1 MDESDYRVGKDASP
15 FDDFNEAEAVAEPVR
30 RSSPKTI
37 AASLAGLL
45 LLIAFHA
52 MQTSQWVRH
61 DTRPPAWD
69 QSVQLETAWDLKEAL
84 AKGDI
89 AGAMRMRPKPG
100 MPPFP
105 LLYHLSIQ
113 RAMTAPD
120 PVAVALWV
128 NWAYL
133 ALLCVALWGLGR
145 HFLGEWE
152 GLGAAI
158 LFTCVPEMGWL
169 QREVLVD
176 IPLTAWV
183 ACAYW
188 ALAASDGFRK
198 KVPSVLFGACFGA
211 AMMTKWSAFSFFL
224 PAVIPFW
231 AALTGFGKAAPLLS
245 AAVAAAIC
253 LPWYA
258 AQAPILV
265 PRLFEAAADQAVPV
279 WKGGAAFTYFFLM
292 GSGLELPL
300 LVLGVGGAFVPTAKR
315 RNEDHWILVAWFL
328 TSLVFWTIV
337 PNRQLRYLLP
347 GLVPLGVLAMGP
359 WPRNLSIAACA
370 LSLLMAWN
378 YPRGVLP
385 PLGVGGVPVSL
396 FRSDKPVKEAWPL
409 ADILRAASEMR
420 DTSLPFANL
429 AFVANH
435 PRFNGPVLNWERKR
449 LGLDGLRI
457 RGVTKR
463 YTELCEFVAVKSGD
477 LGPASVTGQLP
488 EVQKVMLDPGR
499 WFGRGWKEVRTFPFP
514 DGTQAVLFQRRK
526 LKAPPI
532 APGKVTVAYYEEG
545 HFKAEGM
552 VLDFGPWDAER
563 GVYKTIE
570 VKADSIGIRGLQ
582 VDGVDLRLEGVAFFN
597 ADETDAAKSDPL
609 SDPRFTRIDAVSL
622 RRATVRAES
631 LAAFLEDRVRGLT
644 EVSATID
651 GGTVSASGK
660 LKGKAVSASLSAALL
675 PGGKGIEAKP
685 LSASA
690 LGIPLPARFFG
701 GLTLPFEPTSELPF
715 RISMPSLT
723 LEGGRLKVG
732 G

>member
-1 MDESDYRVGKDASP
+1 MDESDYRVSKDASP
-15 FDDFNEAEAVAEPVR
+15 FDDFNEAEAVELQPVR
-30 RSSPKTI
+30 RSNPRTI
-37 AASLAGLL
+37 AASLAGLF

-52 MQTSQWVRH
+52 AQTAHWVRH

-69 QSVQLETAWDLKEAL
+69 QSVQPETAWDLKEAL
-84 AKGDI
+84 AKGDL
-89 AGAMRMRPKPG
+89 AGALRMRPKPG

-105 LLYHLSIQ
+105 LLYHFSIQ
-113 RAMTAPD
+113 PALSSPD
-120 PVAVALWV
+120 PVAAALWV

-152 GLGAAI
+152 GLGAAV
-158 LFTCVPEMGWL
+158 LFTCVPELGWL

-198 KVPSVLFGACFGA
+198 KAPSALFGLCFGA

-231 AALTGFGKAAPLLS
+231 SALTGFGKAAPLL
-245 AAVAAAIC
+245 AAGLAGLVC
-253 LPWYA
+253 LPWYI
-258 AQAPILV
+258 AQAPILL

-279 WKGGAAFTYFFLM
+279 WKGGAAFTYVFLM
-292 GSGLELPL
+292 GSGLEVPL

-315 RNEDHWILVAWFL
+315 RNEDHWLLPAWFL
-328 TSLVFWTIV
+328 TSLLFWTIV

-359 WPRNLSIAACA
+359 WPKQLSIAACA

-378 YPRGVLP
+378 YPRAVLP
-385 PLGVGGVPVSL
+385 HLTVGGVPVSL

-409 ADILRAASEMR
+409 GDILKAAAERR
-420 DTSLPFANL
+420 DTELPFANL

-435 PRFNGPVLNWERKR
+435 PRFNGPVLNWERKH

-463 YTELCEFVAVKSGD
+463 TTELCEFVVVKAGD

-488 EVQKVMLDPGR
+488 EVQKVMLDAGR
-499 WFGRGWKEVRTFPFP
+499 WFGRGWKEVKSFPFP

-526 LKAPPI
+526 LSAPPI
-532 APGKVTVAYYEEG
+532 PPGKVTVAYYEEG

-563 GVYKTIE
+563 GVYKT
-570 VKADSIGIRGLQ
+570 VG
-582 VDGVDLRLEGVAFFN
+582 
-597 ADETDAAKSDPL
+597 
-609 SDPRFTRIDAVSL
+609 
-622 RRATVRAES
+622 VRA
-631 LAAFLEDRVRGLT
+631 DT
-644 EVSATID
+644 
-651 GGTVSASGK
+651 
-660 LKGKAVSASLSAALL
+660 
-675 PGGKGIEAKP
+675 
-685 LSASA
+685 
-690 LGIPLPARFFG
+690 
-701 GLTLPFEPTSELPF
+701 
-715 RISMPSLT
+715 
-723 LEGGRLKVG
+723 
-732 G
+732 